1 MDEVER
7 LLKTHRCQISR
18 VGGLLDRRARIGDP
32 RYSKGRRSHRGPVHR
47 APAGPGRNADAG
59 PDITLQG
66 SLISDRE
73 ARVQWTSQRPPA
85 HGEMSLK
92 LGADGRLLVHRL
104 NSGDSYIPG
113 GMEVLLR
120 Q

>member
-1 MDEVER
+1 MTLDIRKAGDRVEGRYIAR
-7 LLKTHRCQISR
+7 L
-18 VGGLLDRRARIGDP
+18 
-32 RYSKGRRSHRGPVHR
+32 
-47 APAGPGRNADAG
+47 PGRGETRMLDL
-59 PDITLQG
+59 TLQG